1 MDWKEVFFQVFGG
14 LGLFL
19 MGMKVM
25 SEGIQKAAGDG
36 LKKILNYLTINRYVA
51 VFVGFL
57 VTAIIQSSS
66 ATTVMTVG
74 FVNAGMMTL
83 TQAIGVVLGANIGTT
98 VTGWIVTLP
107 VVKWALPMIGFG
119 VVLRFFSRSSKWK
132 YTGEVI
138 FGFGILFLG
147 MTTMS
152 DGFKPLRT
160 DPGFIDFF
168 KLVSGS
174 SYLNVFLGVFIGTV
188 TTVVVQSSSATI
200 GIAIALASQGL
211 LTYEG
216 AASLVLGDNIGTT
229 ITAILACIGANHH
242 AKRAAI
248 AHTVFNV
255 LGVVIILIIF
265 YPFAHFVDW
274 FVPGAPDLVIQTA
287 EQAAKYKMDIG
298 VKPYIGT
305 HIAMFHSL
313 FNITNVIIFTPL
325 IGILAKTVIF
335 IIPAPKEKEKQGAF
349 RFSHI
354 HSSLIDTPTIGI
366 AESEKEILAMANRV
380 RKNGIRVQE
389 LFSGKEATPELFA
402 KIEENENLIDEYR
415 KMITAFLLSLSQKS
429 LSERDSH
436 VVGNYITAAANL
448 EKFGD
453 FLANIAIQ
461 FKSFKENGLTLSDT
475 GKECLLTLTN
485 RLMDFFERTV
495 KTLEV
500 EIAKPEEFLNKA
512 ELEKREIKK
521 EIREAKISH
530 FNRLKEGKCMEEAS
544 MIYIEMLTN
553 LDGMASQVYNIA
565 EIGAGHKFWT

>member
-25 SEGIQKAAGDG
+25 SEGMQKVAGDG
-36 LKKILNYLTINRYVA
+36 LKKILSFLTSNRYMA

-74 FVNAGMMTL
+74 FVNAGLMNL
-83 TQAIGVVLGANIGTT
+83 TQAIGIVLGANIGTT
-98 VTGWIVTLP
+98 VTGWIVALP

-119 VVLRFFSRSSKWK
+119 VGLRFFSKSTKWK
-132 YTGEVI
+132 YIGEVI

-152 DGFKPLRT
+152 NGFKPLRSNP
-160 DPGFIDFF
+160 DFIHFF
-168 KLVSGS
+168 TLVNGS
-174 SYLNVFLGVFIGTV
+174 SYATILLGVLVGTI
-188 TTVVVQSSSATI
+188 TTVIVQSSSATI

-211 LTYEG
+211 LNYEG
-216 AASLVLGDNIGTT
+216 AASLILGDNIGTT

-242 AKRAAI
+242 AKRAAL
-248 AHTVFNV
+248 AHTMFNV
-255 LGVVIILIIF
+255 FGVMVILIFF
-265 YPFAHFVDW
+265 YPFDRFVDW
-274 FVPGAPDLVIQTA
+274 LVPGMPDFVIQTA

-298 VKPYIGT
+298 AKPYIAA

-313 FNITNVIIFTPL
+313 FNITNVIVFTPL
-325 IGILAKTVIF
+325 IGVLARSVSF
-335 IIPAPKEKEKQGAF
+335 IIPTPREKEKKGAF

-380 RKNGIRVQE
+380 RKNGTRVQE

-500 EIAKPEEFLNKA
+500 EIAKPEEFLNKS
-512 ELEKREIKK
+512 EIEKREIKK

>member
-1 MDWKEVFFQVFGG
+1 MDWKTVFFQVFGG

-19 MGMKVM
+19 MGMKIM
-25 SEGIQKAAGDG
+25 SEGMQKTAGDG
-36 LKKILNYLTINRYVA
+36 LKRILNYLTINRYVA

-57 VTAIIQSSS
+57 VTAVIQSSS
-66 ATTVMTVG
+66 ATTVMIVG
-74 FVNAGMMTL
+74 FVNAGLMTL

-119 VVLRFFSRSSKWK
+119 VMLRFFSKSTKWR
-132 YTGEVI
+132 YTGEII

-147 MTTMS
+147 MTTMG
-152 DGFKPLRT
+152 DGFKPLRSNP
-160 DPGFIDFF
+160 DFINFF

-174 SYLNVFLGVFIGTV
+174 SYITVFLGVFIGTV
-188 TTVVVQSSSATI
+188 TTVIVQSSSATI
-200 GIAIALASQGL
+200 GIAIALATQGL

-216 AASLVLGDNIGTT
+216 AAALVLGDNIGTT
-229 ITAILACIGANHH
+229 ITALLAAIGANYH

-255 LGVVIILIIF
+255 MGVVVVLIFF
-265 YPFAHFVDW
+265 YPFDHLVDW
-274 FVPGAPDLVIQTA
+274 LVPGMPDFVIQTA

-298 VKPYIGT
+298 AKPYIGT

-313 FNITNVIIFTPL
+313 FNITNVIVFTPL
-325 IGILAKTVIF
+325 IGVLAKVVTF
-335 IIPAPKEKEKQGAF
+335 IIPTPKEKEKKGAF

-354 HSSLIDTPTIGI
+354 HFELIDTPAIGI
-366 AESEKEILAMANRV
+366 AESEKELVAMANRV
-380 RKNGIRVQE
+380 KKNGLRVRE
-389 LFSGKEATPELFA
+389 LFNDKEVAPELFA

-415 KMITAFLLSLSQKS
+415 KMITSFLLSLSQKS

-436 VVGNYITAAANL
+436 IVGNFITAAANL
-448 EKFGD
+448 EKFAD
-453 FLANIAIQ
+453 FLANIAVQ
-461 FKSFKENGLTLSDT
+461 FRSFKDNGLKLS
-475 GKECLLTLTN
+475 KEGQEGLASLTDK
-485 RLMDFFERTV
+485 LMSFFDDTV

-500 EIAKPEEFLNKA
+500 EIKDTNEFLKNA
-512 ELEKREIKK
+512 EKRKRELKA

-553 LDGMASQVYNIA
+553 LDGMASQVHNIA
-565 EIGAGHKFWT
+565 EVGAGHKFWT